1 MHGICYL
8 LNISSAG
15 SLLASIK
22 KYLLRKENRN
32 FPLTTTQGDRFASC
46 EN

>member
-1 MHGICYL
+1 MHGICYI

-22 KYLLRKENRN
+22 NIYCGKKTAIFR
-32 FPLTTTQGDRFASC
+32 
-46 EN
+46 